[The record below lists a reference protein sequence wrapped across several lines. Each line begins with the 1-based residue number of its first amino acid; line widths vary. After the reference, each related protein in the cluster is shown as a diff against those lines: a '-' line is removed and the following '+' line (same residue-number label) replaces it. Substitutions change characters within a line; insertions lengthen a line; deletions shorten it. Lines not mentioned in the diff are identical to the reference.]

1 MKTTPLTI
9 SSPILRLIF
18 VLLSSPIF
26 TAYADEVRP
35 YPYIHADA
43 EMVKQ
48 AIRLLVDGE
57 YKMAFNRHQ
66 QVVLISAPEILHEKI
81 AAVLQKIDRPVKNIQ
96 VQVAFKKQAVQTD
109 RGASVTG
116 GGVVIDQGGNR
127 SGAVTIRP
135 GVHLQSEERHSLTRQ
150 LLTTRSG
157 SEAKLQIST
166 EVPYLDWFM
175 EYGWRW
181 SSTQARINWQSV
193 GSYLV
198 VQPTIVGEG
207 ASERIKIKLTPELSG
222 RVDGQPYAIRYAK
235 ISTEVIARNGEAVK
249 IGGLASGNEVYKKLL
264 FGVDQHGRHEIMD
277 IILTPNILELK

>member
-109 RGASVTG
+109 RGSPVAASLSTREETG
-116 GGVVIDQGGNR
+116 AERLLYDPGCTFSPKSVIHSPGN
-127 SGAVTIRP
+127 
-135 GVHLQSEERHSLTRQ
+135 
-150 LLTTRSG
+150 
-157 SEAKLQIST
+157 
-166 EVPYLDWFM
+166 F
-175 EYGWRW
+175 
-181 SSTQARINWQSV
+181 
-193 GSYLV
+193 
-198 VQPTIVGEG
+198 
-207 ASERIKIKLTPELSG
+207 
-222 RVDGQPYAIRYAK
+222 
-235 ISTEVIARNGEAVK
+235 
-249 IGGLASGNEVYKKLL
+249 
-264 FGVDQHGRHEIMD
+264 
-277 IILTPNILELK
+277 